1 MTGTG
6 PYSWSIRPLSPG
18 QAIASSAHPPSPSLG
33 PDLWAAVAGSADAR
47 LPNTPANGAGG
58 VSSQSPPR
66 DRDITRADEVRPPIS
81 IVNDIPLGTSPTVE
95 AAVALRGLTRLEAL
109 TDEAWI
115 ETAQVFRRTFRK
127 LRQSEPRHADLA
139 QIVSDAL
146 RYTMLDGLSDRQRAM
161 EPLER
166 AGDALLDSF
175 IPTEVELTIQRDLL
189 AAGWKLTRPYGGR
202 SLTGAE

>member
-1 MTGTG
+1 
-6 PYSWSIRPLSPG
+6 
-18 QAIASSAHPPSPSLG
+18 
-33 PDLWAAVAGSADAR
+33 
-47 LPNTPANGAGG
+47 
-58 VSSQSPPR
+58 
-66 DRDITRADEVRPPIS
+66 
-81 IVNDIPLGTSPTVE
+81 VE